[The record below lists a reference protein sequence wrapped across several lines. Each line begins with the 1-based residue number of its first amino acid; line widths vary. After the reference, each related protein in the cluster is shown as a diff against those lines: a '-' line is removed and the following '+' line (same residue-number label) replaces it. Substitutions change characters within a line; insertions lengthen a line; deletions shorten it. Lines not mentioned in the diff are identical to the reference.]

1 MLFII
6 KLIAKLI
13 NSSEIQASTLESNT
27 ITTSGGLVG
36 EVAEEGGEVGVGGNA
51 HFFA

>member
-1 MLFII
+1 MLKSCGLLRHIRY
-6 KLIAKLI
+6 KK
-13 NSSEIQASTLESNT
+13 SWE
-27 ITTSGGLVG
+27 GGLVG

>member
-1 MLFII
+1 MLKSCGLLLYIRL
-6 KLIAKLI
+6 KSLGK
-13 NSSEIQASTLESNT
+13 
-27 ITTSGGLVG
+27 GGLVG